1 MYTSAYHRP
10 VYQCST
16 QGGLYMAFLVLI
28 INFFSLEKLILKRHH
43 GSAEFKYLEFHYL
56 QRNKMRC
63 FALFSYAYVKY
74 MKTIKGCGNFSPNN
88 NLLNRIVLIIFK
100 V

>member
-56 QRNKMRC
+56 QRNKV
-63 FALFSYAYVKY
+63 FSYAYVKY